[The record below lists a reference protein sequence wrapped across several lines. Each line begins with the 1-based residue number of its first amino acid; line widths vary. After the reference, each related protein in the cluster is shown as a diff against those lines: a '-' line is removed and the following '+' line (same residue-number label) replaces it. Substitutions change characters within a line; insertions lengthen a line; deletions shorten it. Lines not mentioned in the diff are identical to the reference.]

1 VAASAAVALGALAG
15 AGAAEW
21 VGRWRGGR
29 RRGGGAV
36 RPPSGEPPALAYGPG
51 VAIAP
56 LAVLAWTQPWGP
68 VPVAVGIPL
77 AVSAASLAALVSAR
91 LAQAWHGRRLR
102 DGFADWLNFL
112 ALALD
117 LGMPLAHAL
126 EVAAAGAEAPLRPVA
141 SALAA
146 QVARGDGQRAL
157 DRFAR
162 TVGTPQAAF
171 VASLLER
178 QRHLGGSVTA
188 LLLQEEGMLTRQRW
202 QEQRARQGIVPY
214 AFTLGVGALLV
225 NGGVLFLVPRAAQ
238 LLAMLGSVHA

>member
-1 VAASAAVALGALAG
+1 MAASAVVLGALAG
-15 AGAAEW
+15 ACAVW
-21 VGRWRGGR
+21 VGRRR
-29 RRGGGAV
+29 RRGGAV
-36 RPPSGEPPALAYGPG
+36 RAPGGHRPALAYGPG

-56 LAVLAWTQPWGP
+56 LAVLAWMQPWGP
-68 VPVAVGIPL
+68 LPVAVGVPL
-77 AVSAASLAALVSAR
+77 AVSAASIAALASAR
-91 LAQAWHGRRLR
+91 LAQAWYARRVR

-126 EVAAAGAEAPLRPVA
+126 EVAAAGADAPLRPVA
-141 SALAA
+141 STLAA

-157 DRFAR
+157 DAFAR

-188 LLLQEEGMLTRQRW
+188 LLLQEEGMVTRQRW

-225 NGGVLFLVPRAAQ
+225 NGGVLFLAPRAAE
-238 LLAMLGSVHA
+238 LLTMLGSVHA